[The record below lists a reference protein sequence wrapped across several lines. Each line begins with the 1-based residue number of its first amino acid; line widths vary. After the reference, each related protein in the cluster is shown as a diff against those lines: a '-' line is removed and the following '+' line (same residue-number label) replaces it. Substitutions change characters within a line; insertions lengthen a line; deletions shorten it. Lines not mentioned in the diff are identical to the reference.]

1 MSDDQAPNALETPI
15 PDRLPAEEA
24 FREPAEPDAYASIDG
39 QAVETDVAADSSFSE
54 TVGEAVV
61 STAPPA
67 QPGASA
73 PALSRGVDTTRP
85 SFRLRPAAAIG
96 GLLLIALGVIFL
108 WPLFSG
114 GFILVPAAILAITAL
129 GIALGLAAHWAAS
142 GRQARGALFVALMIV
157 LWGGLTAIFALEP
170 SSDVARSWPL
180 YVITLGFAALLTF
193 LGDRWRDR
201 RMLAP
206 GIILTAA
213 GLIALGVTMDQLP
226 AGSLDLARQ
235 AAPWTLIALA
245 LGLLPLAFRRVK
257 V

>member
-1 MSDDQAPNALETPI
+1 MSDDQTPNALEMPI
-15 PDRLPAEEA
+15 PDELPAEEVS
-24 FREPAEPDAYASIDG
+24 REPAETGTHTAIDTEADEADA
-39 QAVETDVAADSSFSE
+39 AAAGPPERD
-54 TVGEAVV
+54 GEAAALP
-61 STAPPA
+61 TASPV
-67 QPGASA
+67 QPGAPV
-73 PALSRGVDTTRP
+73 PALSRGAATPRP
-85 SFRLRPAAAIG
+85 TFRLHPASLIG

-108 WPLFSG
+108 WPLLSG

-129 GIALGLAAHWAAS
+129 GIALGLVAHWAAS

-170 SSDVARSWPL
+170 SSDVARGWPL

-206 GIILTAA
+206 GIILTTA
-213 GLIALGVTMDQLP
+213 GLIGLAITTGQVSTDF
-226 AGSLDLARQ
+226 LDLARQ
-235 AAPWTLIALA
+235 AAPWVLIALA